1 MVGIFAI
8 EFPFLPRHLSLIGAL
23 TIGIPGFFLA
33 LMPNTERFRPGFFRR
48 VLLFSAPAGVIAAA
62 AALLSYTWAIRVGEP
77 IGSAQTAATVT
88 LFIVTTAVL
97 LQSARPLNWL
107 RLGIVGLM
115 IVLFL
120 GALFIPWFSNFFALT
135 LAPEKYTM
143 VAIICGFAGA
153 ALVWVAVVITDRWR
167 KA

>member
-1 MVGIFAI
+1 
-8 EFPFLPRHLSLIGAL
+8 LI
-23 TIGIPGFFLA
+23 
-33 LMPNTERFRPGFFRR
+33 
-48 VLLFSAPAGVIAAA
+48 
-62 AALLSYTWAIRVGEP
+62 SYTWAIRVGEP

-97 LQSARPLNWL
+97 LQSARPLNWI

-135 LAPEKYTM
+135 LAPEKYTL
-143 VAIICGFAGA
+143 VAIICGLVGA

-167 KA
+167 RA